1 MSAARLTHCSLVIA
15 PSTFHTLYK
24 RAVRAKGRPSC
35 RPHTQLCGMA
45 PTFTL
50 LTCDES
56 SLIAASTSPW
66 LLSSACAL
74 ASSPLTTPEQGREL
88 ARRLSLLLPER
99 PQLQPVLLALCRRF
113 GLLQGLRLELPDAQL
128 LPSLRAAHQLLAAG
142 RWRTSDLPPPAS
154 HLAPPTCHLQTP
166 ASHLPP
172 RTSHLPPRTSHLPAS
187 RCALPPSSWGS
198 CSHCSRTRR
207 RRCAARRRSSSA
219 AACAPLTPRAPPS

>member
-1 MSAARLTHCSLVIA
+1 M
-15 PSTFHTLYK
+15 P
-24 RAVRAKGRPSC
+24 
-35 RPHTQLCGMA
+35 

-113 GLLQGLRLELPDAQL
+113 GLLQGLRLELPAGSDAD
-128 LPSLRAAHQLLAAG
+128 AATAM
-142 RWRTSDLPPPAS
+142 RT
-154 HLAPPTCHLQTP
+154 T
-166 ASHLPP
+166 
-172 RTSHLPPRTSHLPAS
+172 
-187 RCALPPSSWGS
+187 
-198 CSHCSRTRR
+198 
-207 RRCAARRRSSSA
+207 
-219 AACAPLTPRAPPS
+219 